1 MPHLGHFWSKEF
13 RLRATRPRESG
24 YQTMCALL
32 RTCRGARLTVAAFYR
47 RVHQTQS
54 PDVIVPNS
62 AWESPCPIFQTLDW
76 LPAEDLVVL
85 CFPPKEPPLPDRHAI
100 TFARGPPRQV
110 GIHLPREIVM
120 MVPFGLRGHGY
131 SDRNRDRED
140 EADPFVDDESQ
151 VPLIPE
157 FLDLLRRPPG
167 AIATSPNSEPSPDRC
182 IAVGGKGGIKKVYL
196 IFEGL
201 RDADMEAMRTNTPKD
216 AHVALWT
223 FDGAR
228 RNETTWMW
236 DRTFYKPLP
245 RRPRLLVGWVGEKWG
260 AGWGP
265 RGGPH

>member
-228 RNETTWMW
+228 RNETTSMW